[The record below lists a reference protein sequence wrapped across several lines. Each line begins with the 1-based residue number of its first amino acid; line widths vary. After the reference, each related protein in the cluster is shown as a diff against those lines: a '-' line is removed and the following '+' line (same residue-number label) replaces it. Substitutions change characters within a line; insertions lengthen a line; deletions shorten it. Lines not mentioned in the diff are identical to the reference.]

1 MRALRAA
8 VTHVAQIRLAELW
21 SYVSTSSETAGSRTA
36 CLTHVVPRSRGVAH
50 EPVGDAMELCE
61 YFERHSGQQGDM
73 SHVVLLSALRL

>member
-1 MRALRAA
+1 MELRE
-8 VTHVAQIRLAELW
+8 HLERDCGQQDEM
-21 SYVSTSSETAGSRTA
+21 S
-36 CLTHVVPRSRGVAH
+36 HVVPRSRGVAH